1 MTIEEAKKQMEV
13 AEKAS
18 SALTALELKVG
29 IDPENLVT
37 NTHNYVESLQ
47 AEKQKVDS
55 AMRRNMVLAAKPQEF
70 NDIIKKSRKCQLMLL
85 QQENS

>member
-37 NTHNYVESLQ
+37 NTHN
-47 AEKQKVDS
+47 
-55 AMRRNMVLAAKPQEF
+55 
-70 NDIIKKSRKCQLMLL
+70 
-85 QQENS
+85 

>member
-1 MTIEEAKKQMEV
+1 MTIEEAKKQLEV

-47 AEKQKVDS
+47 AEKQ
-55 AMRRNMVLAAKPQEF
+55 
-70 NDIIKKSRKCQLMLL
+70 SRFSDETKYGSSC
-85 QQENS
+85 